1 MGFIARTRKNSRGAR
16 PSWMVRSL
24 SALAPITA
32 LSAVVAAPAAAASI
46 PQAADSAPEA
56 MFSGSATRHCAQ
68 WVDAPP
74 NVSNWFCAG
83 TVSGLGDEI
92 NARGLHE
99 LIDLYDFGSNHQ
111 LSVVSSSPTSYC
123 GHSVTYGLVPYLKT
137 FDGYVPHGDCAPTF
151 MSSSDASPA
160 SAVVGWPSSGL
171 GQRTNHVRPGFPVGY
186 LKLQWGWKQSEAKAA
201 CATVHCSFFPDKADD
216 TKYMP
221 SQQMDGADIRNLTPV
236 DQRSPSTTYGLTIDE
251 SSEVSQ
257 TIEKEVSAN
266 VGIEKGAFQLGV
278 SVRGAIADT
287 YSVSWGT
294 SRSYTQTV
302 DVVAPPNS
310 RIVMWVQRPA
320 TEYTGHFTL
329 PSGQVVPGEFS
340 VLLPDTGKSRRVPLY
355 TALPEPL
362 DERQPLVTPEMW
374 RDEQYP
380 TPTPPPPPAPPQHP
394 HTLH

>member
-1 MGFIARTRKNSRGAR
+1 
-16 PSWMVRSL
+16 MVRSL
-24 SALAPITA
+24 SVLAPITA

-56 MFSGSATRHCAQ
+56 MFSGIANRHCAQ
-68 WVDAPP
+68 WADAPS
-74 NVSNWFCAG
+74 NVSDWFCAS
-83 TVSGLGDEI
+83 TVSGLGDQI
-92 NARGLHE
+92 NARGLHK

-123 GHSVTYGLVPYLKT
+123 GHSTSYGLVPYLKT
-137 FDGYVPHGDCAPTF
+137 FDSYVPYGDCAPTF
-151 MSSSDASPA
+151 MSSSAASPA
-160 SAVVGWPSSGL
+160 SAVVGWPSSGP
-171 GQRTNHVRPGFPVGY
+171 GQRSNHVRPGFPVGY

-201 CATVHCSFFPDKADD
+201 CATVNCSFIPYKADG

-221 SQQMDGADIRNLTPV
+221 SEPMDGDIRNLTSV
-236 DQRSPSTTYGLTIDE
+236 DQTSPDTTYELTIDE
-251 SSEVSQ
+251 SSEVSR

-266 VGIEKGAFQLGV
+266 IGIEKGPFQLGV
-278 SVRGAIADT
+278 GVRGAIADT
-287 YSVSWGT
+287 YTVSWGT
-294 SRSYTQTV
+294 SRLYSKTI

-310 RIVMWVQRPA
+310 RIMMWVQRPA
-320 TEYTGHFTL
+320 TEYTGHFIL

-340 VLLPDTGKSRRVPLY
+340 VMLPDAGKSRRVPLY

-380 TPTPPPPPAPPQHP
+380 TPTPPPPAPPQQEP
-394 HTLH
+394 HILH